1 MSDWQTTHRVAAQV
15 RFAHGAVLEGEL
27 HLQPGTALHPGAET
41 TLDMLNRPDQ
51 FFAMTLPTGETALV
65 AKSQVAVV
73 TCQTADAVVDDPER
87 ASVATELT
95 LEVHV
100 VGGHRFRGTTRSEL
114 PPLHTRAMD
123 FLNDLTGFF
132 DLTDGDTVQYINRT
146 SVLYVHP
153 LD

>member
-1 MSDWQTTHRVAAQV
+1 MSDWQATHRVSAQV
-15 RFAHGAVLEGEL
+15 TFAHGSVLEGEL
-27 HLQPGTALHPGAET
+27 HLQPSTALHQSAET
-41 TLDMLNRPDQ
+41 TLEMLNRPDQ
-51 FFAMTLPTGETALV
+51 FFAMTLPAGEIALV
-65 AKSQVAVV
+65 AKAQVAVV
-73 TCQTADAVVDDPER
+73 TCQASEPFIVDPER

-100 VGGHRFRGTTRSEL
+100 VGGRRFRGATRSEL

-132 DLTDGDTVQYINRT
+132 DLAEGKTVQYINRA

>member
-1 MSDWQTTHRVAAQV
+1 MSDWQTTHRVSAQV
-15 RFAHGAVLEGEL
+15 RFARGSVLEGEL

-51 FFAMTLPTGETALV
+51 FFAMTLPAGETALV
-65 AKSQVAVV
+65 AKAQVAVV
-73 TCQTADAVVDDPER
+73 TCPASVAAVDDPER

-100 VGGHRFRGTTRSEL
+100 LGGHRFRGTTRSEL

-132 DLTDGDTVQYINRT
+132 DLTDGDTVQYVNRA